1 MDMTAVQG
9 PLGFTD
15 LDHEG
20 MLVEGFDQLGTMAT
34 LYNYPYY
41 PAFLEKLGYQKDI
54 DWVEFR
60 IKVPETVPEKLEK
73 TASLIQKRLGLNIIA
88 ATKPKDILPYAKA
101 IFDLINSE
109 YADLH
114 GVVPLTER
122 QINYYI
128 KQYFSFMRVDFVTII
143 TDKEDKLAAFGIT
156 MPSLSVAL
164 QKSGGRL
171 FPFGFIYILRAM
183 KKNDSA
189 DFLMVAVRKDLQ
201 GKGVNALL
209 IHETA
214 KSYIKN
220 GVKYVE
226 TNHELED
233 NRKIRSMWDDFD
245 SRQHKRR
252 RCFIRHL

>member
-1 MDMTAVQG
+1 
-9 PLGFTD
+9 
-15 LDHEG
+15 
-20 MLVEGFDQLGTMAT
+20 
-34 LYNYPYY
+34 
-41 PAFLEKLGYQKDI
+41 
-54 DWVEFR
+54 
-60 IKVPETVPEKLEK
+60 
-73 TASLIQKRLGLNIIA
+73 
-88 ATKPKDILPYAKA
+88 
-101 IFDLINSE
+101 
-109 YADLH
+109 
-114 GVVPLTER
+114 
-122 QINYYI
+122 
-128 KQYFSFMRVDFVTII
+128 MRVDFVTII